1 MRDPVD
7 PRVTSHMILT
17 RGTGQE
23 GLREDGA
30 FAKKGVPARGSLE
43 EEEPGVPGEDRL
55 ATWLPL
61 SCS

>member
-1 MRDPVD
+1 MD

-17 RGTGQE
+17 WDTGQE

-30 FAKKGVPARGSLE
+30 FAKKGVPERGSLE

>member
-1 MRDPVD
+1 
-7 PRVTSHMILT
+7 MILT
-17 RGTGQE
+17 RSIGQE

>member
-1 MRDPVD
+1 
-7 PRVTSHMILT
+7 MILT
-17 RGTGQE
+17 WDTGQE